1 MKIRKLA
8 FNSKLQTFQILTN
21 GVQMHILCPSYFIT
35 TVLVE
40 FSLKGMKIFKNIQYF
55 METLDGFGIFL
66 SGNYM
71 DVKTD
76 KNRMFLSKHNP
87 LLGIFFTELLKI
99 TISTFK

>member
-21 GVQMHILCPSYFIT
+21 DVQMHILCPSYFIT

-55 METLDGFGIFL
+55 IETLDGFGIIL

-71 DVKTD
+71 DVKTA
-76 KNRMFLSKHNP
+76 KNRVFLSKHNP
-87 LLGIFFTELLKI
+87 LLEILLN
-99 TISTFK
+99 